1 MLSEEDDCFS
11 EPDQKPGCCMRL
23 VPCISD
29 HCVRGPPC
37 VRASPPRPPLP
48 LPHGERKGGRG
59 RGGRASRAPQHQDGR
74 RCTPLPSRK
83 GDASPACQRFLSAT
97 IRYLSFGMPLENRIN
112 IQVFDH
118 TRSTCRGVQLPV
130 PPAVSLCHTS
140 LVVYRQRIVGRLLNP
155 DPASVSS
162 GGDYVSM
169 R

>member
-1 MLSEEDDCFS
+1 
-11 EPDQKPGCCMRL
+11 
-23 VPCISD
+23 
-29 HCVRGPPC
+29 
-37 VRASPPRPPLP
+37 
-48 LPHGERKGGRG
+48 
-59 RGGRASRAPQHQDGR
+59 
-74 RCTPLPSRK
+74 
-83 GDASPACQRFLSAT
+83 
-97 IRYLSFGMPLENRIN
+97 MPLENRIN